1 MAKKLVVLTGG
12 GSRHS
17 TSAMMG
23 ERLRDCTLTAAQ
35 ESGIEINH
43 QTFHLGNF
51 TYDIADYLSDGFPG
65 DELAALLEAV
75 RSADALIAI
84 TPVFKAS
91 YSGLFKLFWD
101 ITEDGDIEG
110 TPVLLAAVG
119 GTGRHSLVLDHALL
133 PLFGYL
139 DADVVPSRLFATAE
153 ELNGS
158 DKRAQKISTRIEK
171 AGSLLAQK
179 LTD

>member
-1 MAKKLVVLTGG
+1 MAKKLVIITGG

-17 TSAMMG
+17 SSALMG
-23 ERLRDCTLTAAQ
+23 EKLRQATLAHLPQ
-35 ESGIEINH
+35 EGQNLTHS
-43 QTFHLGNF
+43 TFHLGNY
-51 TYDIADYLSDGFPG
+51 TYDLADYLSDGFPG

-75 RSADALIAI
+75 RSADALIVI

-101 ITEDGDIEG
+101 ITEDGDIEN
-110 TPVLLAAVG
+110 TPTLLAAVG

-139 DADVVPSRLFATAE
+139 AADVVPARVYATSQ
-153 ELNGS
+153 ELTGS
-158 DKRAQKISTRIEK
+158 DPRAQKIADRIDR
-171 AGSLLAQK
+171 AGKLLADK
-179 LTD
+179 LAS